1 MQQQLR
7 CHDVIRI
14 LSKTHKQNWEYP
26 ASAAIILFGLGN
38 VMIRYEYEPFMREFG
53 IQVTN
58 ELCYWD
64 TQFINE
70 QQALQVMNLVKQFKK
85 LKK

>member
-38 VMIRYEYEPFMREFG
+38 VMIRYEYEPFMRSLS
-53 IQVTN
+53 ILPNTK
-58 ELCYWD
+58 ELYWN
-64 TQFINE
+64 TQQISE
-70 QQALQVMNLVKQFKK
+70 QQALQVIDYVKQFRNKRK
-85 LKK
+85 